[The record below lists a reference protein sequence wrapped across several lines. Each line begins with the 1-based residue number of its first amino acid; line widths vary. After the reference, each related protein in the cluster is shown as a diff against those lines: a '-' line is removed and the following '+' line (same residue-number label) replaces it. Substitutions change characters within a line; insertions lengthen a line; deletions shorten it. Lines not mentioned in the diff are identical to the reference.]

1 MTEASSA
8 NFELAV
14 VLPLGVVVNQLLR
27 TEAQLRLLNMKTLDI
42 VNQRSMARFAGPI
55 ALRLEQIHEA
65 LESIRG
71 LVADIEADVRPAPQN
86 AARSSTEEDTS
97 RIATGRMS
105 DDERSSIDVVYARHR
120 DRKSSADWDD

>member
-42 VNQRSMARFAGPI
+42 VKQRSMARFAGPI
-55 ALRLEQIHEA
+55 ALRFEQIHEA

-71 LVADIEADVRPAPQN
+71 LVADIEADVRPEPQN

-97 RIATGRMS
+97 RIATGQRS